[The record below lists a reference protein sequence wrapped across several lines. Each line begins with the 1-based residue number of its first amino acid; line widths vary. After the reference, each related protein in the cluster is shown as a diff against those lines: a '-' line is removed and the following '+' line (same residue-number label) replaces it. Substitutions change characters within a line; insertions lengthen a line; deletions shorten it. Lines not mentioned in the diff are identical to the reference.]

1 MILILLTLIV
11 GATSQANYCLNKT
24 EEKRIR
30 CITNN
35 IHNIIGDKSVQDTL
49 HGIKFDVESSLSK
62 ESEKNLLSMINMTDQ
77 ICVCHMQ
84 ANAYKHHL
92 QKYLFSGRKHPKL
105 SVNDTVPK
113 LSVSLLINLQ
123 IISEIFQEVSKVQLP
138 KSICINIDLYKLSL
152 HRLLH
157 EIELSHVW
165 SLLLTNTK
173 TFISWLY
180 HALTL
185 ITIC

>member
-1 MILILLTLIV
+1 MILILLTLII
-11 GATSQANYCLNKT
+11 GATSQANYCLNET
-24 EEKRIR
+24 EEDRIK
-30 CITNN
+30 CLTNN
-35 IHNIIGDKSVQDTL
+35 IHSIISNKSVQDTL
-49 HGIKFDVESSLSK
+49 HGIKFDVESSLSN
-62 ESEKNLLSMINMTDQ
+62 ESEKNLQSMINMTDQ

-92 QKYLFSGRKHPKL
+92 QKYLFSGREVPI
-105 SVNDTVPK
+105 NDTVPK

-138 KSICINIDLYKLSL
+138 KSICINIDLYKLSWY
-152 HRLLH
+152 RLLH

-185 ITIC
+185 IAIC